1 MTCLVAGFK
10 LEITAVRSVV
20 EKSTAGR
27 FCAKLASWWHVW
39 FVGFKEETTWRYYTG
54 EPRPGWS
61 KLVLLVA
68 GYWTWLL
75 KRFRGRWPGIRLE
88 AHCSSSPE
96 IRGLLRPEN
105 GWYRGLGRRRS
116 TFRLVTI
123 LYGFIMECIW
133 WWYIYEWYWYLLTL
147 RPMGGDVS
155 QAGRMLTSCN
165 LGPFEVRIWR
175 LGDYIHLHGHCE
187 WLR

>member
-39 FVGFKEETTWRYYTG
+39 FVGFKEETTWRFYILATG

-61 KLVLLVA
+61 KLALLVA

-75 KRFRGRWPGIRLE
+75 ERFRGRWPGIRLD
-88 AHCSSSPE
+88 AHYSSSPE
-96 IRGLLRPEN
+96 IWGLLSNLLQVDFVQSWHYDDMFDLQESSRKLLQWGPWLSN
-105 GWYRGLGRRRS
+105 LLQVDFVQSLLLDDLFSLQDSRRK
-116 TFRLVTI
+116 
-123 LYGFIMECIW
+123 
-133 WWYIYEWYWYLLTL
+133 LLQCA
-147 RPMGGDVS
+147 P
-155 QAGRMLTSCN
+155 
-165 LGPFEVRIWR
+165 
-175 LGDYIHLHGHCE
+175 
-187 WLR
+187 

>member
-39 FVGFKEETTWRYYTG
+39 FVGSKEETTWRYYTG

-105 GWYRGLGRRRS
+105 GTEESARGSFMSQPGGNWPSGGWRGWSLCLPSRE
-116 TFRLVTI
+116 
-123 LYGFIMECIW
+123 GFWELW
-133 WWYIYEWYWYLLTL
+133 GVRATL
-147 RPMGGDVS
+147 FKGMGDIVASGGEDQLSGWS
-155 QAGRMLTSCN
+155 QFCMVL
-165 LGPFEVRIWR
+165 
-175 LGDYIHLHGHCE
+175 
-187 WLR
+187 